1 MFDDFRYKKGIVCF
15 ILDCKKLPCLIFIY
29 KLFYILSIRLINSEN
44 KMAAALSSSTNSEPN
59 MIQADVVPA
68 SGKDEISAIQGFFFS
83 FFIRFVSILI
93 IIK

>member
-1 MFDDFRYKKGIVCF
+1 MISGIKKVLSALYWIVRSCRALF
-15 ILDCKKLPCLIFIY
+15 SSTSFFIY
-29 KLFYILSIRLINSEN
+29 SVLGLLNSEN

-68 SGKDEISAIQGFFFS
+68 SGKDEISAIQGLFLS